1 LRHRAVEDRRR
12 LEAENASLRRRVDE
26 IERALAEAMGAH
38 AATVDELKDGL
49 AGITRELARERAVRR
64 MAETRRAR
72 PLGQRVA
79 AEAARQAVERARGSR
94 IWVRGCVS
102 GGR

>member
-26 IERALAEAMGAH
+26 RALAEPMGAH
-38 AATVDELKDGL
+38 AATVDELKDGV
-49 AGITRELARERAVRR
+49 AGMTRELARERALRR

-79 AEAARQAVERARGSR
+79 AEAARQAVERALEEAEYG
-94 IWVRGCVS
+94 
-102 GGR
+102 